1 MRAWE
6 SLIGTWASSGRTVE
20 RPGQPA
26 VEIAG
31 TDVYAWGPGRRF
43 VLHTVDVR
51 MGDAQVEVHEVIG
64 EPAGDDDGTVLMRSF
79 DAAGGTAVMRASRDA
94 TGAWRFT
101 GPTERARLVLG
112 ADGRSMVAAWER
124 STDGGATWEHW
135 MDMRFRR
142 TS

>member
-6 SLIGTWASSGRTVE
+6 PVIGSWASSGRTVE
-20 RPGQPA
+20 RPGEPA

-43 VLHTVDVR
+43 VLHEVEVR

-64 EPAGDDDGTVLMRSF
+64 EPAGDGVVLMRSF
-79 DAAGGTAVMRASRDA
+79 DGTGGTALMRASLDD
-94 TGAWRFT
+94 TGAWLFT
-101 GPTERARLVLG
+101 GVTERARLVVDP
-112 ADGRSMVAAWER
+112 DGESMAAAWQR

-135 MDMRFRR
+135 MDMSFRR
-142 TS
+142 TA